1 MQVIDKLAWIHIKDG
16 RLLGARSRG
25 KDVYFIPGGKREAGE
40 SDAQA
45 LIREVQEE
53 LSVRL
58 RPETLRPAGV
68 FEAPAHGREEGV
80 VVRLTCY
87 SGDYAGEIEP
97 AAEIDEIAWL
107 THDDRERMS
116 LVTQMIVDAVLPR

>member
-16 RLLGARSRG
+16 RILGARSRG

-53 LSVRL
+53 LSVTL
-58 RPETLRPAGV
+58 RAETLRPAGV
-68 FEAPAHGREEGV
+68 FEAQAHGREEGV
-80 VVRLTCY
+80 VVRMTCY
-87 SGDYAGEIEP
+87 SGDYAGELDP

-107 THDDRERMS
+107 TRDDRDRMS
-116 LVTQMIVDAVLPR
+116 LVTRVIVDAVLPR